1 MAGCVFCGIV
11 SGAEPAWVVWRDE
24 RHVAFLDRSPLDE
37 GHVLVVPR
45 RHAVTLLDLD
55 PAEAG
60 ALGEASHRTAYLLRD
75 RLHPHG
81 LKIQQCN
88 GRAAGQVVM
97 HLHVHLIPRWAARR
111 SPMGRRWTGRRVSD
125 QVLAE
130 VHARIIGAR
139 APDPGIC
146 GLDHLVEGRRPGAG

>member
-1 MAGCVFCGIV
+1 MDRCVFCGIV
-11 SGAEPAWVVWRDE
+11 AGTEPAWLVWQDE

-55 PAEAG
+55 PAEAA
-60 ALGEASHRTAYLLRD
+60 ALGAASHQVAHLLHR
-75 RLHPHG
+75 RLQPHG
-81 LKIQQCN
+81 IRVEQRN

-125 QVLAE
+125 QVLDQ
-130 VHARIIGAR
+130 VHARITG
-139 APDPGIC
+139 GS
-146 GLDHLVEGRRPGAG
+146 